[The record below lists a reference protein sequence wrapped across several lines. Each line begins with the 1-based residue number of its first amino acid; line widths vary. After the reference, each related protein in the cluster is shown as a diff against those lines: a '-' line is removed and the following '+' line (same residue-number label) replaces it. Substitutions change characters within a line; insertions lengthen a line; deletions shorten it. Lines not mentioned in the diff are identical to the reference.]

1 MTANTR
7 SEMLQASIGQ
17 VPRLEVRG
25 VDKRFNNVIALA
37 GVDMAIL
44 PGEIHALAG
53 ENGAGKSTLVSIITG
68 VAALDAGEV
77 LVDGQ
82 AAQFR
87 GAAEARRAGISTV
100 YQDPQLFLHLTVA
113 QNVLMGEF
121 PQTSLGLVDRKR
133 SEAIVNAAMSQLG
146 VELKADQIA
155 AELSPAELQ
164 FVAMAR
170 ALVRESKLIIL
181 DEPTSSL
188 TPDEANRLFAVL
200 RRLAARGAS
209 VLLISHRLEEVRRVC
224 DRITV
229 LRDGRLVATKAMSEV
244 SDDEIV
250 KYMLG
255 EAIESRGSERQTHEH
270 SGAKALLE
278 VAGLSSGR
286 RFRDV
291 SFVVRAGEVVVLA
304 GLVGSGRTEIL
315 ETIMGL
321 RRADAGAIRVNG
333 KMIPRRTPHRMVQLG
348 VDLVPEER
356 DRQGLVLG
364 FGVRENVAL
373 PTMGKLGRFGFLAP
387 KKERAVA
394 ERERLALSIK
404 ASDVESD
411 VASLSGG
418 NRQKVV
424 LAKWLAANPIVLML
438 DEPTRGVD
446 VGAKFE
452 IHRILRQLADERGLG
467 VLVVSSDLPEVVDLG
482 DRVLVV
488 RSGSIVAELHRGEA
502 TEDRILA
509 AATSSSG
516 VRNGTPALGSRG
528 LRAHNGSSGL
538 EASSFRAVSRK

>member
-1 MTANTR
+1 MATNRPAKITP
-7 SEMLQASIGQ
+7 SSI

-25 VDKRFNNVIALA
+25 VDKRFNTVAALA
-37 GVDMAIL
+37 GVDMMIL

-68 VAALDAGEV
+68 VAVLDAGEV

-82 AAQFR
+82 PVQFR
-87 GAAEARRAGISTV
+87 SAADARLAGISTV

-121 PQTSLGLVDRKR
+121 PRTSLGLVDRKR
-133 SEAIVNAAMSQLG
+133 SESIVNEAMAQLG

-164 FVAMAR
+164 FVAIAR
-170 ALVRESKLIIL
+170 ALVRDSKLIIL

-188 TPDEANRLFAVL
+188 TPGEADRLFAVL
-200 RRLAARGAS
+200 RRLAHRGAS

-229 LRDGRLVATKAMSEV
+229 LRDGRLVATKAMKEV
-244 SDDEIV
+244 SDDDIV

-255 EAIESRGSERQTHEH
+255 EEIESRGSERRMRER
-270 SGAKALLE
+270 GASKALLE

-291 SFVVRAGEVVVLA
+291 SFVVHAGEVVVLA
-304 GLVGSGRTEIL
+304 GLVGSGRTEVL

-321 RRADAGAIRVNG
+321 RRADAGAVSVNG
-333 KMIPRRTPHRMVQLG
+333 KMILRRTPHRMVRLG

-364 FGVRENVAL
+364 FGLRENVAL

-394 ERERLALSIK
+394 EQEQRALSIK
-404 ASDVESD
+404 APDVEAD

-424 LAKWLAANPIVLML
+424 LAKWLASSPIVLML

-482 DRVLVV
+482 DRVLVM
-488 RSGSIVAELHRGEA
+488 RSGAIVAELHRGET

-509 AATSSSG
+509 AATSSSA
-516 VRNGTPALGSRG
+516 VNNENPLPV
-528 LRAHNGSSGL
+528 LR
-538 EASSFRAVSRK
+538 